1 MSSRSPENGESQ
13 TDLGLDAV
21 TIRRAGADDERALRR
36 LADLDSARVPEGP
49 VLMAEIGGKPVAA
62 IAVVS
67 GESFADPF
75 VPTLELRRLLEL
87 RASQLHLSTDEPRRG
102 GLRRPRY
109 GPWRT
114 TGRRLA
120 LASSSRRTGVV

>member
-1 MSSRSPENGESQ
+1 MSENRDSHTNFTG
-13 TDLGLDAV
+13 AV
-21 TIRRAGADDERALRR
+21 TIRSACADDEAALRR
-36 LADLDSARVPEGP
+36 LADLDSTRVPDGP
-49 VLMAEIGGKPVAA
+49 VLMAEIDGAPVAA
-62 IAVVS
+62 ISVLS

-87 RASQLHLSTDEPRRG
+87 RASQLHLSSERPRQS
-102 GLRRPRY
+102 GLRRPDY
-109 GPWRT
+109 SAWRT

>member
-1 MSSRSPENGESQ
+1 MSENRDSQ
-13 TDLGLDAV
+13 TDSALDAV
-21 TIRRAGADDERALRR
+21 TIRRAGAADEGALRR
-36 LADLDSARVPEGP
+36 LADLDSTRVPDGP
-49 VLMAEIGGKPVAA
+49 VLMAEIGGRPVAA
-62 IAVVS
+62 ISVLS

-87 RASQLHLSTDEPRRG
+87 RASQLHLSSTEEPGRR
-102 GLRRPRY
+102 GLRRPDY
-109 GPWRT
+109 SAWRT

>member
-1 MSSRSPENGESQ
+1 MSENRDSH
-13 TDLGLDAV
+13 TDSALDAV
-21 TIRRAGADDERALRR
+21 TIRRAGADDERALQR
-36 LADLDSARVPEGP
+36 LADLDSTRVPDGP
-49 VLMAEIGGKPVAA
+49 VLMAEIGGEPVAA
-62 IAVVS
+62 ISVIS

-87 RASQLHLSTDEPRRG
+87 RASQLHLSSADPRRR
-102 GLRRPRY
+102 GLREPDY
-109 GPWRT
+109 SAWRT

>member
-1 MSSRSPENGESQ
+1 MRKTSDSQ
-13 TDLGLDAV
+13 QDSGPDAV
-21 TIRRAGADDERALRR
+21 TIRRARADDEAALRR
-36 LADLDSARVPEGP
+36 LADLDSTRVPDGP
-49 VLMAEIGGKPVAA
+49 VLMAEMGGEAVAA
-62 IAVVS
+62 ISVLS

-87 RASQLHLSTDEPRRG
+87 RASQLHLSSAEEPRRR
-102 GLRRPRY
+102 GLGRPGY
-109 GPWRT
+109 SAWRT

>member
-1 MSSRSPENGESQ
+1 MPENRHNR
-13 TDLGLDAV
+13 THVDLDAV

-36 LADLDSARVPEGP
+36 LANLDSTRVPDGP
-49 VLMAEIGGKPVAA
+49 VLVAESGGRAVAA
-62 IAVVS
+62 ISVVS

-87 RASQLHLSTDEPRRG
+87 RASQLHLSSTEEPRRS
-102 GLRRPRY
+102 GLRKPDYRA
-109 GPWRT
+109 WRT

>member
-1 MSSRSPENGESQ
+1 M
-13 TDLGLDAV
+13 TDQPDTHNHFGLDAV
-21 TIRRAGADDERALRR
+21 TIRRAGADDERGLRR
-36 LADLDSARVPEGP
+36 LADLDSTRMPDGP
-49 VLMAEIGGKPVAA
+49 LLLAEIAGEPVAA
-62 IAVVS
+62 IAVAS

-87 RASQLHLSTDEPRRG
+87 RASQLHRSTDGPLRG
-102 GLRRPRY
+102 GFREPDY
-109 GPWRT
+109 SAWRT

>member
-1 MSSRSPENGESQ
+1 MSDNRDSQ
-13 TDLGLDAV
+13 MDSALDAV
-21 TIRRAGADDERALRR
+21 TIRRARDDDEAALRR
-36 LADLDSARVPEGP
+36 LADLDSTRVPEGP
-49 VLMAEIGGKPVAA
+49 VLMAEIGGAPVAA
-62 IAVVS
+62 VSVLS

-87 RASQLHLSTDEPRRG
+87 RASQLHLSSSQEPRRS
-102 GLRRPRY
+102 GLRKPDY
-109 GPWRT
+109 SAWRT

>member
-1 MSSRSPENGESQ
+1 M
-13 TDLGLDAV
+13 DFGLEAV
-21 TIRRAGADDERALRR
+21 TIRRARVDDEGALRR
-36 LADLDSARVPEGP
+36 LADLDSTRVPNGP
-49 VLMAEIGGKPVAA
+49 VLIAEIGGRAVAA
-62 IAVVS
+62 ISVTS

-87 RASQLHLSTDEPRRG
+87 RASQLHLSSTEEPGRRG
-102 GLRRPRY
+102 LGKPDY
-109 GPWRT
+109 SAWRT

>member
-1 MSSRSPENGESQ
+1 MSENRDSQ
-13 TDLGLDAV
+13 RNFGLDSV
-21 TIRRAGADDERALRR
+21 TIRRAGANDEVALRR
-36 LADLDSARVPEGP
+36 LADLDSTRVPDGP
-49 VLMAEIGGKPVAA
+49 VLMAETGGQPVAA
-62 IAVVS
+62 ISVLS

-87 RASQLHLSTDEPRRG
+87 RASQLLLSTDERRRRRR
-102 GLRRPRY
+102 GLRRPDY
-109 GPWRT
+109 SGWQT